1 MNGRDGGFFEIH
13 DWTSIRLFKEYVNNS
28 WACAPSYH
36 NGISPDGQII
46 CRVRSSFVACAAIS
60 FRPGLACRMKLYPI
74 FVSLAHRAVLVVG
87 GGAVAERK
95 VAALLAAQ
103 AQVTVNAA
111 SLTPQLQRW
120 VRDGLV
126 SHRPESFRESW
137 LEQVWLVIAATSD
150 RELNSLVA
158 TLGELRRI
166 FVNVVD
172 DAQLSSFH
180 VPAVIDRAPLSIA
193 ISSGGDAPM
202 LARLVRE
209 RLETLL
215 DHSLGALATLA
226 ASLRK
231 RIRARFPDMAARRRF
246 YESLF
251 SGSVAALLRQGRAD
265 AARAAAEQ
273 ALLSGSNGSTG
284 SVVLVGAGPGDPGLL
299 TLRALRA
306 LNEADVIL
314 HDRLV
319 GAGVLELARR
329 DAERIEVGKQAGNH
343 HTTQDGIH
351 ALLLE
356 HARAGR
362 RVVRLKGGDPFVF
375 GRGGEELEFL
385 REHDIPYEVVPG
397 ITAAVACAAYAGVP
411 LTHRDHAQSVRF
423 VTAHCQSSRDTLDWA
438 ALAQERQTLAVYMG
452 VAELGVLQARLL
464 EHGRAAATPF
474 ALIENGSRPEQR
486 VVTGTLGNLA
496 DRAAAHAVRSPALL
510 ILGEVAALASSLAW
524 FGQSPL
530 GAAVHEIRSRPTTRR
545 GAGGLEPPSAA
556 GDVLLAIH
564 RA

>member
-1 MNGRDGGFFEIH
+1 
-13 DWTSIRLFKEYVNNS
+13 
-28 WACAPSYH
+28 
-36 NGISPDGQII
+36 
-46 CRVRSSFVACAAIS
+46 
-60 FRPGLACRMKLYPI
+60 MKLYPI

-87 GGAVAERK
+87 GGVVAERK
-95 VAALLAAQ
+95 VATLLAAQ

-111 SLTPQLQRW
+111 GMTGQLQRW
-120 VRDGLV
+120 ASDGRIA
-126 SHRPESFRESW
+126 HRPEPFQEDW
-137 LEQVWLVIAATSD
+137 LDRVWLVVAATSD
-150 RELNSLVA
+150 RELNTRVA
-158 TLGELRRI
+158 TLGQVRRI

-172 DAQLSSFH
+172 DALLSSFH
-180 VPAVIDRAPLSIA
+180 VPAVIDRAPLTIA

-226 ASLRK
+226 GGLRE
-231 RIRARFPDMAARRRF
+231 RIRTRFPDMAARRGF
-246 YESLF
+246 YETLF
-251 SGSVAALLRQGRAD
+251 SGSVAALLRQGRPA

-273 ALLSGSNGSTG
+273 ALASESAVSAG
-284 SVVLVGAGPGDPGLL
+284 SVMLVGAGPGDPGLL

-343 HTTQDGIH
+343 HTSQDDIH

-397 ITAAVACAAYAGVP
+397 MTAAVACAAYAGVP

-452 VAELGVLQARLL
+452 VAELDVLQTRLL
-464 EHGRAAATPF
+464 QHGRAAMTPF
-474 ALIENGSRPEQR
+474 ALIENGCRAEQR
-486 VVTGTLGNLA
+486 VITGTLGNLA
-496 DRAAAHAVRSPALL
+496 ERARVHAVRSPALL
-510 ILGEVAALASSLAW
+510 ILGEVAALASTLAW
-524 FGQSPL
+524 FGAPPL
-530 GAAVHEIRSRPTTRR
+530 GARR
-545 GAGGLEPPSAA
+545 
-556 GDVLLAIH
+556 
-564 RA
+564 

>member
-1 MNGRDGGFFEIH
+1 
-13 DWTSIRLFKEYVNNS
+13 
-28 WACAPSYH
+28 
-36 NGISPDGQII
+36 
-46 CRVRSSFVACAAIS
+46 
-60 FRPGLACRMKLYPI
+60 MKLYPL
-74 FVSLAHRAVLVVG
+74 FADLSRRAVLVVG

-95 VAALLAAQ
+95 VAALLGAQ
-103 AQVTVNAA
+103 AQVTVNAPT
-111 SLTPQLQRW
+111 LTPQLLRW
-120 VRDGLV
+120 AAAGRIA
-126 SHRPESFRESW
+126 HRCDAFQEAW
-137 LEQVWLVIAATSD
+137 LERVWLVVAATSD
-150 RELNSLVA
+150 AELNRLIGTFA
-158 TLGELRRI
+158 GLRRI

-172 DAQLSSFH
+172 DATLSSFH
-180 VPAVIDRAPLSIA
+180 VPAVVDRAPLTIA
-193 ISSGGDAPM
+193 ISSGGEAPM
-202 LARLVRE
+202 LARLLRE

-215 DHSLGALATLA
+215 DHSLGALASLA
-226 ASLRK
+226 ARLRR
-231 RIRARFPDMAARRRF
+231 RIRLRHPDLAARRRF

-251 SGSVAALLRQGRAD
+251 AGPVATLLRQGRPD
-265 AARAAAEQ
+265 EARQMAEQ
-273 ALLSGSNGSTG
+273 ALAAAPAASAG

-319 GAGVLELARR
+319 SAGVLELARR
-329 DAERIEVGKQAGNH
+329 DAERIEVGKQAGHH

-351 ALLLE
+351 ALLLQ

-385 REHDIPYEVVPG
+385 RTHGIPYEVVPG

-452 VAELGVLQARLL
+452 VAELGVLQAQLIG
-464 EHGRAAATPF
+464 HGRAASTPF
-474 ALIENGSRPEQR
+474 ALVENGSCAEQR
-486 VVTGTLGNLA
+486 VITGSLANLA
-496 DRAAAHAVRSPALL
+496 ERAAFHAVRSPALL
-510 ILGEVAALASSLAW
+510 ILGEVAALAPSLAW
-524 FGQSPL
+524 FGKPPL
-530 GAAVHEIRSRPTTRR
+530 GATVHDIRTPQAENPAAPDVLTAVH
-545 GAGGLEPPSAA
+545 
-556 GDVLLAIH
+556 

>member
-1 MNGRDGGFFEIH
+1 
-13 DWTSIRLFKEYVNNS
+13 
-28 WACAPSYH
+28 
-36 NGISPDGQII
+36 
-46 CRVRSSFVACAAIS
+46 
-60 FRPGLACRMKLYPI
+60 MKLYPL
-74 FVSLAHRAVLVVG
+74 FADLSRRAVLVVG

-95 VAALLAAQ
+95 IAALLEAQ
-103 AQVTVNAA
+103 AEVTVNAPE
-111 SLTPQLQRW
+111 LTPLLQGW
-120 VRDGLV
+120 VRQGRIA
-126 SHRPESFRESW
+126 HRSDPFQDSW
-137 LEQVWLVIAATSD
+137 LERVWVVVAATSD
-150 RELNSLVA
+150 RELNARVA
-158 TLGELRRI
+158 SQGELRRI

-172 DAQLSSFH
+172 DAALCSFH
-180 VPAVIDRAPLSIA
+180 VPAVIDRAPLTIA

-202 LARLVRE
+202 LARLLRE

-215 DHSLGALATLA
+215 DHSLGALASLA
-226 ASLRK
+226 QKLRK
-231 RIRARFPDMAARRRF
+231 RIRVRFPDMAARRGF

-251 SGSVAALLRQGRAD
+251 AGPVAALLRQGRPDEAL
-265 AARAAAEQ
+265 AAAEQ
-273 ALLSGSNGSTG
+273 ALSSAPAVSIG

-329 DAERIEVGKQAGNH
+329 DAERIEVGKQAGH
-343 HTTQDGIH
+343 HYTTQDGIH

-385 REHDIPYEVVPG
+385 RQHDIPFEVVPG

-423 VTAHCQSSRDTLDWA
+423 VTAHCQASHDTLDWP

-452 VAELGVLQARLL
+452 VGELPAVQARLL
-464 EHGRAAATPF
+464 EHGRAAGTPF

-486 VVTGTLGNLA
+486 VVTGSLANLA
-496 DRAAAHAVRSPALL
+496 ERAAAHVVRSPALL
-510 ILGEVAALASSLAW
+510 ILGEVAALASTLAW
-524 FGQSPL
+524 FGSAPL
-530 GAAVHEIRSRPTTRR
+530 GAAVHDIQPVYRRR
-545 GAGGLEPPSAA
+545 GVAPTVPDRSA
-556 GDVLLAIH
+556 VLAAVH
-564 RA
+564 RAIG

>member
-1 MNGRDGGFFEIH
+1 
-13 DWTSIRLFKEYVNNS
+13 
-28 WACAPSYH
+28 
-36 NGISPDGQII
+36 
-46 CRVRSSFVACAAIS
+46 
-60 FRPGLACRMKLYPI
+60 MKLYPL
-74 FVSLAHRAVLVVG
+74 FVDLSHRAVLVVG

-95 VAALLAAQ
+95 IAALLGAQ
-103 AQVTVNAA
+103 AQVTVNAPE
-111 SLTPQLQRW
+111 LTPQLQRW
-120 VRDGLV
+120 VKEGRIAQ
-126 SHRPESFRESW
+126 RREAFRGDW
-137 LEQVWLVIAATSD
+137 LERVWLVVAATSD
-150 RELNSLVA
+150 RETNRLVA
-158 TLGELRRI
+158 TLAGLQRI

-172 DAQLSSFH
+172 DAELSSFH
-180 VPAVIDRAPLSIA
+180 VPAVIDRAPLTIA

-202 LARLVRE
+202 LARLLRE

-226 ASLRK
+226 AGLRK
-231 RIRARFPDMAARRRF
+231 RIRARFPDMAARRGF

-251 SGSVAALLRQGRAD
+251 SGPVAALLRQGRPD

-273 ALLSGSNGSTG
+273 ALAAAATGSSG

-329 DAERIEVGKQAGNH
+329 DAERIEVGKQAGQH

-351 ALLLE
+351 ALLLQ

-385 REHDIPYEVVPG
+385 RAHAIPYEVVPG

-464 EHGRAAATPF
+464 EHGRAASTPF

-496 DRAAAHAVRSPALL
+496 ERALVHAVRSPALL
-510 ILGEVAALASSLAW
+510 ILGEVAALASTLGW
-524 FGQSPL
+524 FGAPPL
-530 GAAVHEIRSRPTTRR
+530 GATVHDIRD
-545 GAGGLEPPSAA
+545 AA
-556 GDVLLAIH
+556 GDRRAVAAVPVRADMLAAIH
-564 RA
+564 RG

>member
-1 MNGRDGGFFEIH
+1 
-13 DWTSIRLFKEYVNNS
+13 
-28 WACAPSYH
+28 
-36 NGISPDGQII
+36 
-46 CRVRSSFVACAAIS
+46 
-60 FRPGLACRMKLYPI
+60 MKLYPL
-74 FVSLAHRAVLVVG
+74 FADLSRRAVLVVG
-87 GGAVAERK
+87 GGPVAERK
-95 VAALLAAQ
+95 IAALLGAQ
-103 AQVTVNAA
+103 AQVTVNAPT
-111 SLTPQLQRW
+111 LTPQLQRW
-120 VRDGLV
+120 VAEGRIAHLRDA
-126 SHRPESFRESW
+126 FQESW
-137 LEQVWLVIAATSD
+137 LDRVWLVVAATSD
-150 RELNSLVA
+150 IELNRLIA
-158 TLGELRRI
+158 TFAELRRI

-172 DAQLSSFH
+172 DAALSSFH
-180 VPAVIDRAPLSIA
+180 VPAVVDRAPLTIA
-193 ISSGGDAPM
+193 ISSGGEAPM
-202 LARLVRE
+202 LARLLRE

-226 ASLRK
+226 ARLRK
-231 RIRARFPDMAARRRF
+231 RIRVRHPGMAARRRF

-251 SGSVAALLRQGRAD
+251 AGPVAALLRQGRPD
-265 AARAAAEQ
+265 AAQQAVEQ
-273 ALLSGSNGSTG
+273 ALASSQLASAG
-284 SVVLVGAGPGDPGLL
+284 SVVLMGAGPGDPGLL

-319 GAGVLELARR
+319 SAEVLDLARR

-385 REHDIPYEVVPG
+385 HDHGIPYEVVPG

-423 VTAHCQSSRDTLDWA
+423 VTAHCQSSRDTLDWT

-452 VAELGVLQARLL
+452 VAELGELQARLV
-464 EHGRAAATPF
+464 EHGRAPSTPF
-474 ALIENGSRPEQR
+474 ALIENGSRPDQR
-486 VVTGTLGNLA
+486 VITGTLANLA
-496 DRAAAHAVRSPALL
+496 ERAAFHAVRSPALL
-510 ILGEVAALASSLAW
+510 ILGEVASLATSLAW
-524 FGQSPL
+524 FGQPPL
-530 GAAVHEIRSRPTTRR
+530 GATVHDFRVPNVVRPVRADVLAAVH
-545 GAGGLEPPSAA
+545 
-556 GDVLLAIH
+556 